1 MIALPI
7 SAEMAC
13 GLVAALC
20 ASRLSDLKSWRVP
33 VLIGLALSGAGMLAC
48 LAAATL
54 PQFILARGLV
64 GLGYGLTWMGLQGL
78 VVSRSPADCRGRNMT
93 GLIAGL
99 FAGHLSGAAVGAML
113 MEQLG
118 PHAVFVAGAVALL
131 RRWPACCCSCARTTA
146 APILPTLGP
155 A

>member
-1 MIALPI
+1 M
-7 SAEMAC
+7 
-13 GLVAALC
+13 
-20 ASRLSDLKSWRVP
+20 
-33 VLIGLALSGAGMLAC
+33 AC

-99 FAGHLSGAAVGAML
+99 FAGIS
-113 MEQLG
+113 
-118 PHAVFVAGAVALL
+118 
-131 RRWPACCCSCARTTA
+131 PAPPSARC
-146 APILPTLGP
+146 
-155 A
+155 